1 MYDYGTWSMK
11 QERDAK
17 NLVLEKPPIF
27 FSAVCFHTLSLVI
40 MKDLTIYSAFLENTE
55 DEATQSV

>member
-11 QERDAK
+11 QEQDAK

-27 FSAVCFHTLSLVI
+27 FSAVCFDTLSLVI